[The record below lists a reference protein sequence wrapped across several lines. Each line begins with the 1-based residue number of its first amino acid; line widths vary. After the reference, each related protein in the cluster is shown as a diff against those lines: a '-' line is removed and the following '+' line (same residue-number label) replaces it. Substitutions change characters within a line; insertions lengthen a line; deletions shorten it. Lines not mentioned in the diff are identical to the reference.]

1 MVINVRLTFCPVV
14 SGLHSASF
22 HREALSDVTV
32 PDSKPLSS
40 SKSLVTSGLPLKKI
54 KTTGT
59 FFFLEGKEE
68 GGKGRG
74 EERKINLQ
82 SSGTSQSLYRL
93 FHAPSKMYGFLGLP
107 RLCVS
112 LLQGQQHGLCHPR
125 SLSFSLK
132 WQQ

>member
-1 MVINVRLTFCPVV
+1 M
-14 SGLHSASF
+14 
-22 HREALSDVTV
+22 

-68 GGKGRG
+68 DGKGRG

-93 FHAPSKMYGFLGLP
+93 FHAPIQNAWASRTAQAVCEPVTGTAAWPLSPQVTELQFEVAAIGLSSSRSMLELVGW
-107 RLCVS
+107 RL
-112 LLQGQQHGLCHPR
+112 L
-125 SLSFSLK
+125 
-132 WQQ
+132 

>member
-1 MVINVRLTFCPVV
+1 M
-14 SGLHSASF
+14 
-22 HREALSDVTV
+22 

-68 GGKGRG
+68 DRKGRG
-74 EERKINLQ
+74 GKEINLQ

-93 FHAPSKMYGFLGLP
+93 FHAPIQNVWASRTAQAVCEPVTGTAAWPLSPQVTELQFEVAAIGLSSSRSMLELVGW
-107 RLCVS
+107 RL
-112 LLQGQQHGLCHPR
+112 L
-125 SLSFSLK
+125 
-132 WQQ
+132 